1 MPCGGCKD
9 ELICVRGCRAA
20 AMALLS
26 LLVLLLLLL
35 RVRHWIY
42 CLETRHILFLGP
54 LTLGKAYIANAHI
67 PKYIPVTY
75 LVDFQKIGL
84 ECF

>member
-35 RVRHWIY
+35 RVLHWIY
-42 CLETRHILFLGP
+42 CLETRYMVNSKLGSAFFVSVIGIFLAIL
-54 LTLGKAYIANAHI
+54 AI
-67 PKYIPVTY
+67 PK
-75 LVDFQKIGL
+75 GL
-84 ECF
+84 EQRA